1 MVEEDKKDD
10 DGKETSSDKLSDTN
24 LLLAKLSRDSKRKE
38 GKEAVASREGENSR
52 NKQIDQSEFGVQERA
67 HRQLSNRIEES
78 KNEEVKGLLTEVTAQ
93 SKEKPIIPF
102 SAIISQMDGII
113 RARGYRRVDPERRIE
128 ILNMVQNLIEAQRN
142 PEVPDVRLNQID
154 RGYYSDGEK
163 AEHLHVQERI
173 IKATKLNKQRM
184 RNRRVIFTEKSKDTP
199 LMLNRAVLEGI
210 IEETLGLPNRY
221 MTRAREDLMYEAY
234 NEQSDPIIESED
246 PYQKAVEDEQL
257 EDGQGEIDPVQMP
270 TLSSMREV

>member
-1 MVEEDKKDD
+1 MEEDKKDD
-10 DGKETSSDKLSDTN
+10 DGKETSSGKLSDTN
-24 LLLAKLSRDSKRKE
+24 LLLAKLSRESKKKE

-67 HRQLSNRIEES
+67 HRQLSNRIEEN
-78 KNEEVKGLLTEVTAQ
+78 KNEEVKGLLTEVMAQ

-142 PEVPDVRLNQID
+142 PQVPDVHLNQID

-163 AEHLHVQERI
+163 TEHLAVQERI

-184 RNRRVIFTEKSKDTP
+184 RNKRIIITEKSKDTT
-199 LMLNRAVLEGI
+199 LMLNRTVLEGI
-210 IEETLGLPNRY
+210 IEETLGLPNCY
-221 MTRAREDLMYEAY
+221 MTRAREDLMNGAY
-234 NEQSDPIIESED
+234 
-246 PYQKAVEDEQL
+246 YVR
-257 EDGQGEIDPVQMP
+257 V
-270 TLSSMREV
+270 TR